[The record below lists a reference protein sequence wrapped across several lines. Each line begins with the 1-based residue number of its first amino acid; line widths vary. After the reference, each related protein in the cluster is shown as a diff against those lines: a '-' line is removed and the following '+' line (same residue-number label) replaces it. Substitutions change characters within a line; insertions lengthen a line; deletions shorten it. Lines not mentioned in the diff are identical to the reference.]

1 MSDLSILRT
10 VTPIGMMEV
19 DLSKIQIVNLIEI
32 THGGQGK
39 TMYPNKIIYPC
50 VIKDLMGD
58 KGRQVIGWTM
68 APTMHEDLLEKI
80 THVNSILLTDDT
92 WEAYPIRGGQ
102 MIGLHHQRKNLP

>member
-32 THGGQGK
+32 THGGQCK

-58 KGRQVIGWTM
+58 KGRQIDGWTM
-68 APTMHEDLLEKI
+68 SPTMHEDLL
-80 THVNSILLTDDT
+80 VNIKHASNILLADDK

-102 MIGLHHQRKNLP
+102 MIILHHKRKG